1 MASQRECLGQC
12 WHMVMWF
19 VCIRLGT
26 IRNYIPIMTPFFK
39 SSLSNSIALTKLD
52 ILDVLDEIKVGVA
65 YKLNGKRIP
74 HFPGNSSTK
83 LCKYEILQC
92 WAFLNYVKC

>member
-12 WHMVMWF
+12 WQMVGCF
-19 VCIRLGT
+19 VYILLGT
-26 IRNYIPIMTPFFK
+26 IGIYIPLITFFFFFK
-39 SSLSNSIALTKLD
+39 SPVSNSIALTKLD

-74 HFPGNSSTK
+74 HFPGNLTTK
-83 LCKYEILQC
+83 
-92 WAFLNYVKC
+92 